1 MSTKKNTPKAVSQ
14 SLSQKAQQAAEIEF
28 LATAAQ
34 TLQGEIDLLRQERVQ
49 LAQQL
54 DREVR
59 NLTAER
65 NFWFHLAN
73 DFRFHY
79 THSVVN
85 SRGGDDCRYV
95 SDSIG
100 GGANVRQALKDLL
113 LAPSEPD
120 SKIARNSR
128 HDDKARRS
136 GYGIAQEQGWA
147 EPEKE
152 KGGLVSKG
160 YDVEELA
167 SACSAEESAIAA
179 SMLKK
184 RQPQRIV
191 NASKAQV

>member
-1 MSTKKNTPKAVSQ
+1 MSTKKNTPKPVSQ

-34 TLQGEIDLLRQERVQ
+34 TLQGEIDLLRQEKVQ

-54 DREVR
+54 DSEVR

-79 THSVVN
+79 TYSVVN
-85 SRGGDDCRYV
+85 SRGCDEYRNNDY
-95 SDSIG
+95 IG
-100 GGANVRQALKDLL
+100 GGAGVRQALKDLL

-128 HDDKARRS
+128 HDDKARRA
-136 GYGIAQEQGWA
+136 GYGIAQEQGYVEVDHPVDRIGCEYSQTSPQEEEIPQA
-147 EPEKE
+147 LLKE
-152 KGGLVSKG
+152 RKPV
-160 YDVEELA
+160 
-167 SACSAEESAIAA
+167 
-179 SMLKK
+179 
-184 RQPQRIV
+184 RIV
-191 NASKAQV
+191 NASKARA